1 MFLPWY
7 SHAGPTGRGT
17 IIAILPEPTPCQAD
31 DNTGQLLAPAR
42 PEQNHGLIRL
52 IRFVSQLS
60 THLYKKICKKI
71 LFNTSK

>member
-17 IIAILPEPTPCQAD
+17 IIAILPEPAPCQAD

-42 PEQNHGLIRL
+42 PEQAARNAWSPMKQVHIHTTVAETVHR
-52 IRFVSQLS
+52 RTS
-60 THLYKKICKKI
+60 TRRP
-71 LFNTSK
+71 T

>member
-17 IIAILPEPTPCQAD
+17 IIAILLEPTPCQAD
-31 DNTGQLLAPAR
+31 DNTGQLLSPAR

-52 IRFVSQLS
+52 IRFVSRLS
-60 THLYKKICKKI
+60 THLYKKN
-71 LFNTSK
+71 L

>member
-17 IIAILPEPTPCQAD
+17 IIAILPEPAPCQAD

-42 PEQNHGLIRL
+42 PEQIGLEQ
-52 IRFVSQLS
+52 QLG
-60 THLYKKICKKI
+60 TLGAQ
-71 LFNTSK
+71 

>member
-31 DNTGQLLAPAR
+31 DNTGLLLAPAR
-42 PEQNHGLIRL
+42 PEQMGLEQ
-52 IRFVSQLS
+52 QLG
-60 THLYKKICKKI
+60 TLGAQ
-71 LFNTSK
+71 